1 MYLFENKNYIRKKT
15 LVKLWFE
22 KTQIKKKRPGMVRSF
37 YTNNKTKSF
46 KRNPTYIFS
55 IEERHFGAENWQM
68 FGSML
73 QCIEMIYFDLH
84 RQLQLTQR

>member
-1 MYLFENKNYIRKKT
+1 
-15 LVKLWFE
+15 
-22 KTQIKKKRPGMVRSF
+22 MVRSF

-84 RQLQLTQR
+84 RQLQLTQRKIQFWTLNLQTIRSSDK